1 MYACADI
8 RMELKFK
15 TKSKNQLNML
25 QKLIKVKLR
34 LYFDFY

>member
-8 RMELKFK
+8 KMELKFK
-15 TKSKNQLNML
+15 PNSKNQLNML